1 MTQAGDD
8 DAVAAL
14 EAAILADPD
23 DPAPYAVYADWLLER
38 GDPRG
43 ELISL
48 QLAQETGQRAT
59 GRRSLPAAIAR
70 HLEAHAGSLLGPLAA
85 LLPNPRDPLTGPL
98 TWRRGFLDRVT
109 LDGGRGRDLGAV
121 VDDVVRHP
129 SGRFLRAL
137 TLRTDHLDEAHHAV
151 DALVARAPATLAELD
166 FEVRDQP
173 LDVTTLWP
181 ALPNLRRL
189 NLAARAF
196 DLGAVRIPR
205 AERARFATTRLSVAA
220 VRAIAAAPW
229 PALQRLELRFGGR
242 FEPTSSTIE
251 DLRGLLVRGD
261 LPALTHLKL
270 RGCAYAGEALATLAG
285 QPLARQLVVIDLS
298 HGHVERE
305 DLRALAG
312 HLAGFPQLRELWL
325 PSMIFPEAQRAIA
338 GIAKHLVSD
347 ARAALDPF
355 L

>member
-1 MTQAGDD
+1 MAGDD
-8 DAVAAL
+8 DAAAAL
-14 EAAILADPD
+14 EAAIVADPG
-23 DPAPYAVYADWLLER
+23 DPGPYAVYADWLVQR

-48 QLAQETGQRAT
+48 QLALEAGQRST
-59 GRRSLPAAIAR
+59 GRRSLPVAISR
-70 HLEAHAGSLLGPLAA
+70 HLETHAGSLLGGLAQ
-85 LLPNPRDPLTGPL
+85 LLPNPRDPMTGPFA
-98 TWRRGFLDRVT
+98 WRRGFIDHVT

-121 VDDVVRHP
+121 IDDVLRHP
-129 SGRFLRAL
+129 SGRFVRTL
-137 TLRTDHLDEAHHAV
+137 TLRTEHVDEAHHV
-151 DALVARAPATLAELD
+151 IDALCERAPACLVELD

-181 ALPNLRRL
+181 AVPGLHRI

-196 DLGAVRIPR
+196 DLGAVHLPA

-220 VRAIAAAPW
+220 VRAIALAPW
-229 PALQRLELRFGGR
+229 PALARLELRFGGR
-242 FEPTSSTIE
+242 FEPTSSTID

-270 RGCAYAGEALATLAG
+270 RGCAYAGEALVTLAG
-285 QPLARQLVVIDLS
+285 APLARQLIVIDLS
-298 HGHVERE
+298 HGHVDRE
-305 DLRALAG
+305 DLRALAA
-312 HLAGFPQLRELWL
+312 HLQGFPQLRELWL
-325 PSMIFPEAQRAIA
+325 PSLIFPEAQQKLA

>member
-1 MTQAGDD
+1 VTTAGDD
-8 DAVAAL
+8 DAAAAL
-14 EAAILADPD
+14 EAAILADPG
-23 DPAPYAVYADWLLER
+23 DPAPYAVYADWLVQH

-48 QLAQETGQRAT
+48 QLALETGQRST
-59 GRRSLPAAIAR
+59 GRRSLPVAIAR
-70 HLEAHAGSLLGPLAA
+70 HLETHAARLLGPLAP
-85 LLPNPRDPLTGPL
+85 LLANPRDPLAGPF
-98 TWRRGFLDRVT
+98 TWRRGFIDQVT

-121 VDDVVRHP
+121 IDDVLRHP
-129 SGRFLRAL
+129 SGRLVRAL
-137 TLRTDHLDEAHHAV
+137 TLRTDHVDEAHRVV
-151 DALVARAPATLAELD
+151 DALCERAPACLTELD

-173 LDVTTLWP
+173 LDVTALWP
-181 ALPNLRRL
+181 AVPRL
-189 NLAARAF
+189 ARINLAARAF
-196 DLGAVRIPR
+196 DLGAVRVPA

-220 VRAIAAAPW
+220 VRAIAGAPW

-242 FEPTSSTIE
+242 FEPTSSTID

-270 RGCAYAGEALATLAG
+270 RGCAYAGEALVALLGA
-285 QPLARQLVVIDLS
+285 PLARQLVVIDLS
-298 HGHVERE
+298 HGHVDRE
-305 DLRALAG
+305 ELRQLAG
-312 HLAGFPQLRELWL
+312 QLTGFPQLRELWL
-325 PSMIFPEAQRAIA
+325 PSLVFPEAQHKLA